1 MKKQS
6 EEKSCTLL
14 LDVQLNLYNLCYS
27 LSGTDCGR
35 VNEDTGC
42 DILMWFNK
50 TYNIDITINAIKL
63 TI

>member
-1 MKKQS
+1 MLYILSDCEENYKRAMKKQS

-42 DILMWFNK
+42 DI
-50 TYNIDITINAIKL
+50 
-63 TI
+63 